1 MVPDLLSSHQVTV
14 ASARQ
19 NRTNPAPPAPLKK
32 EAKSGPL
39 EKPSMMLQ
47 LLKSH
52 PAPDICLLG
61 FSGKLLMGKESRE
74 VEGSV
79 SELIGK
85 GMKKIIFDL
94 SKLDSI
100 DSTGI
105 GIIVMCGGKAKK
117 AGGEVRIA
125 GPEGVVKDTLVMTRV
140 DRLVRIF
147 PTVDEATQ
155 KF

>member
-1 MVPDLLSSHQVTV
+1 ML
-14 ASARQ
+14 
-19 NRTNPAPPAPLKK
+19 
-32 EAKSGPL
+32 
-39 EKPSMMLQ
+39 LQ
-47 LLKSH
+47 LLKSN

-74 VEGSV
+74 VEGKV
-79 SELIGK
+79 SELLGS

-94 SKLDSI
+94 SKLDNI
-100 DSTGI
+100 DSTGV
-105 GIIVMCGGKAKK
+105 GILVMCGGKAKK

-125 GPEGVVKDTLVMTRV
+125 GPEGLVKDTLAMTHV

-155 KF
+155 NFNVATPSGY